1 MTKVTLFKQD
11 GTTNGEI
18 ELNSDIFGI
27 EPNENVVFD
36 AVIMQR
42 ASLRQ
47 GTHAVKN
54 RSAVSGGGRKP
65 WRQKGTGRARQGSIR
80 SPQWRGGGIVFGP
93 TPRSYSYKLPK
104 KVRRLAIKSVLS
116 QKVLDNKLVVV
127 EALQFDAPKTK
138 EFAQVLSN
146 LNVDTKVLVVVE
158 SSNDFALLSARNIPN
173 VTIVDE
179 TDVTVLDVVNNDK
192 LLFTKAVSLLKRQC
206 WLLTKRKTRLKLM
219 YVLTKFKYVKP

>member
-1 MTKVTLFKQD
+1 MTKVTLYKQD

-93 TPRSYSYKLPK
+93 TPRSYSYKLPR

-116 QKVLDNKLVVV
+116 QKVLDQKLVVV

-138 EFAQVLSN
+138 EFAQVLAN
-146 LNVDTKVLVVVE
+146 LKVDTKVLVVVE
-158 SSNDFALLSARNIPN
+158 SSNEFAQLAARNIPT
-173 VTIVDE
+173 VTVVDE
-179 TDVTVLDVVNNDK
+179 TQVTVLDVVNNDK
-192 LLFTKAVSLLKRQC
+192 L
-206 WLLTKRKTRLKLM
+206 
-219 YVLTKFKYVKP
+219 VLTQAALSKVEEGLQ

>member
-1 MTKVTLFKQD
+1 MTKVTLYKQD

-93 TPRSYSYKLPK
+93 TPRSYSYKLPR

-116 QKVLDNKLVVV
+116 QKVLDQKLVVV

-138 EFAQVLSN
+138 EFAQVLDN
-146 LNVDTKVLVVVE
+146 LKVDTKVLVVVE
-158 SSNDFALLSARNIPN
+158 SSNEFAQLAARNIPN
-173 VTIVDE
+173 VTVVDE
-179 TDVTVLDVVNNDK
+179 TQVTVLDVVNNDK
-192 LLFTKAVSLLKRQC
+192 L
-206 WLLTKRKTRLKLM
+206 
-219 YVLTKFKYVKP
+219 VLTQAALSKVEEGLQ

>member
-18 ELNSDIFGI
+18 ELNSEIFGI

-158 SSNDFALLSARNIPN
+158 SSNDFALLAARNIPN

-192 LLFTKAVSLLKRQC
+192 LLITKAALSKVEEGFQ
-206 WLLTKRKTRLKLM
+206 
-219 YVLTKFKYVKP
+219 